1 MMIGK
6 WHTLKTCGKIK
17 SRDHQTTIPM
27 NVQSLPRLYSNSTSP
42 ASIISDR
49 AQGQTDLGAEMLA
62 DVLMADV
69 LIVGGGIVGA
79 TLACCLVDQ
88 NLRVVVVD
96 AVAPAAGLANKRAY
110 ALTLLTIDIF
120 RSLGIWADLEPKVT
134 GFHQICLSDAAHR
147 TVVRFTPQDIGRSEL
162 GYVAEHRVILQGL
175 YDRLQGAQ
183 QITWLA
189 PAQVQ
194 GMDRAESSGWRLV
207 TVGLPNGET
216 LRLAAPLVVA
226 ADGANSALRR
236 QAKIPTWGWKYWQSC
251 VGFTVRCDRPHQHI
265 AYEKFWSSGP
275 FAMLPLTDQRC
286 QIVWTA
292 PHAEAADLANLSEP
306 DFLALLAQRYGV
318 PAQELHLET
327 PRQVFPVR
335 LMQGQTYRADRLALV
350 GDAAHCCHPV
360 GGQGMNLGIRDAAA
374 LAEVIVTAQHQGQ
387 DWGTKSVLRRYDRWR
402 RWENWVI
409 LAFTDIL
416 DRTFST
422 TVWPVVWVRH
432 LGLLG
437 LHRFRFLRWGALHLM
452 TGQFGRKPKLPKPS
466 RI

>member
-1 MMIGK
+1 VAHPENLWK
-6 WHTLKTCGKIK
+6 NIK
-17 SRDHQTTIPM
+17 PEHRMIPM
-27 NVQSLPRLYSNSTSP
+27 NVQSLLYSNSTSKT
-42 ASIISDR
+42 SIIQSQFQSQADPLE
-49 AQGQTDLGAEMLA
+49 TDI
-62 DVLMADV
+62 VADV

-79 TLACCLVDQ
+79 TLACCLADQ

-96 AVAPAAGLANKRAY
+96 AVDPTAGLENKRAY
-110 ALTLLTIDIF
+110 ALTLLTIEIF
-120 RSLGIWADLEPKVT
+120 RALGIWADLEPKVT
-134 GFHQICLSDAAHR
+134 GFNQICLSDAAHK

-175 YDRLQGAQ
+175 YDRLQGAKQ
-183 QITWLA
+183 MTWIA

-194 GMDRAESSGWRLV
+194 GMEIAASSGWRSV
-207 TVGLPNGET
+207 TVGLANGET
-216 LRLAAPLVVA
+216 LRLKAPLVVA
-226 ADGANSALRR
+226 ADGANSTLRR

-292 PHAEAADLANLSEP
+292 PHAEAADLANLAES
-306 DFLALLAQRYGV
+306 DFLALLSHRYGV

-335 LMQGQTYRADRLALV
+335 LMQGHTYRADRLALV

-374 LAEVIVTAQHQGQ
+374 LAELIVTAQRQGQ
-387 DWGTKSVLRRYDRWR
+387 DWGDQSVLRRYDRWR

-422 TVWPVVWVRH
+422 QAWPVVWVRH

-437 LHRFRFLRWGALHLM
+437 LQQFRILRWGALHLM
-452 TGQFGRKPKLPKPS
+452 TGQFGRKPKLSKLP
-466 RI
+466 